1 MAMELEYQ
9 NGRLETESIFVRVY
23 SSYINYNGKE
33 FIFGVSKSGSGAYK
47 TEFHD
52 LIQNYTYYFTTSD
65 LFGEL
70 ITNVFSIIPD
80 PSNTDTTFNYFI
92 SYIAKP
98 RTDEY
103 RLYTKK
109 IYFNLNTNS
118 DIEYYII
125 DMFDF
130 DANIQKMISC
140 FFTDNYFY
148 ICFFTK
154 RNLKLAIYVYN
165 PLNNDKKNM
174 TFILFQKLKKKD
186 SIKEYI

>member
-1 MAMELEYQ
+1 MELEYQ

-70 ITNVFSIIPD
+70 ITNIFSIIPD